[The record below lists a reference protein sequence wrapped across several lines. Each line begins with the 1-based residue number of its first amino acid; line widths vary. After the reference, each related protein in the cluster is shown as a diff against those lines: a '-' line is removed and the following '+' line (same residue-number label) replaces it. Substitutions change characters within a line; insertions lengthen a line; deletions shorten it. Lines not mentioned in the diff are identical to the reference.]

1 MSEKRKLS
9 TVLFADIAGYTSL
22 MQTDEKQAMLFLNHF
37 KELIEKIVPLHQGE
51 IIQFY
56 GDAVLLTFDNANGGV
71 VCAIALQESFI
82 NLEIPIRVGIH
93 LGDVIFK
100 NDNVF
105 GDGVNIASRIESM
118 GIQGSILVSKAI
130 RDQISNKSEFLLTSL
145 GLFEFKNVEE
155 PKEVFALA
163 NAGLSVP
170 RRDQIKG
177 KLKETRSS
185 RPTWL
190 VPLIGLVAVGI
201 LMVGYN
207 FLSKNNAQPLLE
219 SEFGIESRIAVFP
232 FDVKGSDDITY
243 LGQGIVDL
251 ISIQLDEIP
260 SINSVD
266 PNLLLSKLDEE
277 STIARFPEKA
287 AELSKSLGATEFIL
301 GSIVAVDD
309 VLQLSATKYNL
320 AGEKMTT
327 ENIRGNI
334 ADGLTNTID
343 GLIKKLIATDL
354 ADAGHE
360 LGSLAALMSNNF
372 ESLKKYLEGEQAFR
386 LAKMTEAR
394 ELFGQATQLDS
405 TFALAWMR
413 AYDSDLRWFS
423 PDTFKRKWAQY
434 KHTMPKKWQE
444 YYDARELEKEGDLKA
459 LAAYKN
465 LNQRYG
471 ETHAFNNRIGE
482 FLYHFNPSYGRCC
495 TEAKPYLLKTLE
507 LDGGNLEA
515 IGHLGEIAVMENDSA
530 GLQVLIART
539 SKESPAYHGLKIK
552 EFLFK
557 DTVTDVDF
565 MSFPGGWRSL
575 LFPKQDEVIDFTI
588 YERMLELN
596 PSSIW
601 EIQKDMMKYGLSGRD
616 KALFTAYKEGA
627 KVGNYAGWQLDQ
639 YQRCLPATLMA
650 DLNYLPLS
658 AYYEEYYQDTKDRD
672 TPWEIY
678 AAIKYA
684 LALNKHK
691 EAQDLKVKLQS
702 LSTTPKRERMVNYYD
717 YSIKAFEARIEGKN
731 DLALAYIDS
740 AYQSPFGYWEI
751 QSSCFDKTI
760 MAANIYAEQGN
771 FEKAISHFGHVN
783 IIMGYELVRSYGAY
797 KKSQWYEEIGDT
809 ENALAKCNLF
819 LESYKDCDEKYRPWV
834 EEVKERK
841 DRLIAAMN

>member
-51 IIQFY
+51 IIQYY
-56 GDAVLLTFDNANGGV
+56 GDAVLLTFDSANGGV

-118 GIQGSILVSKAI
+118 GIPGSILVSKAI

-145 GLFEFKNVEE
+145 GPFEFKNVEE

-232 FDVKGSDDITY
+232 FDVKGSDNITY

-266 PNLLLSKLDEE
+266 PNLLFSKLDDA
-277 STIARFPEKA
+277 STIARLPEKA
-287 AELSKSLGATEFIL
+287 AELSRSLGASEFIL
-301 GSIVAVDD
+301 GSIIAVDN
-309 VLQLSATKYNL
+309 VLQLSATKYNA
-320 AGEKMTT
+320 AGKKMAT
-327 ENIRGNI
+327 ETSKGNKT
-334 ADGLTNTID
+334 DGLTKTID
-343 GLIKKLIATDL
+343 ELIKKLIASDL
-354 ADAGHE
+354 AEGGQE

-372 ESLKKYLEGEQAFR
+372 ESLKLYLEGEQAFR
-386 LAKMTEAR
+386 LAKIDKAR
-394 ELFGQATQLDS
+394 ELFEQAAQIDS

-413 AYDSDLRWFS
+413 ALDSDWRLGS
-423 PDTFKRKWAQY
+423 VTTYKQKWAQY

-444 YYDARELEKEGDLKA
+444 YYDARELEREGDLNA

-471 ETHAFNNRIGE
+471 ETYAFTYRIAE
-482 FLYHFNPSYGRCC
+482 FLYHFNPSYGRSC
-495 TEAKPYLLKTLE
+495 TEAKPYLIKTLD
-507 LDGGNLEA
+507 LDGENLEA
-515 IGHLGEIAVMENDSA
+515 MLHLGEIAVMENDSV

-539 SKESPAYHGLKIK
+539 SKESPVYNGLKIN

-557 DTVTDVDF
+557 DTVTDADL
-565 MSFPGGWRSL
+565 MAYPGGVRSL
-575 LFPKQDEVIDFTI
+575 LFPKENEVIDFTI

-596 PSSIW
+596 PSPFW
-601 EIQKDMMKYGLSGRD
+601 ANFKDVMKYGMSGKD
-616 KALFTAYKEGA
+616 EALYTVYIDMA
-627 KVGNYAGWQLDQ
+627 KFGNYAGFQMDQ

-658 AYYEEYYQDTKDRD
+658 TYYEEYYQDTKDRD

-684 LALNKHK
+684 LALNKNT
-691 EAQDLKVKLQS
+691 EAKDLKVKLQS
-702 LSTTPKRERMVNYYD
+702 LATTPKREKMVKYYD
-717 YSIKAFEARIEGKN
+717 YSIKAFEARVDGNN

-841 DRLIAAMN
+841 DRLIDAMN